1 MTTGDVVQI
10 INTEGDYA
18 ALDDGY
24 GDWNIPWAEY
34 DN

>member
-1 MTTGDVVQI
+1 VQI

-18 ALDDGY
+18 AREDGY

>member
-1 MTTGDVVQI
+1 VVQI

-18 ALDDGY
+18 ANDDGY
-24 GDWNIPWAEY
+24 GDWNIPWGEY